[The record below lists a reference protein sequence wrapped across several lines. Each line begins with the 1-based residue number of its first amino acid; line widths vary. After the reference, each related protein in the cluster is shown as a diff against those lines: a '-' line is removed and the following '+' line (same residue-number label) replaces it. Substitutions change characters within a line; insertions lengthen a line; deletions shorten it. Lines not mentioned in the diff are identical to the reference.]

1 MQQNRK
7 NAKGD
12 EYFRKALYT
21 VYNITAIKDESK
33 LMCIKKHIWSPI
45 LTLSSQN
52 HHWISL
58 HIKIC

>member
-7 NAKGD
+7 NAEGD
-12 EYFRKALYT
+12 KYFRKALYT

-45 LTLSSQN
+45 LTVKFKN
-52 HHWISL
+52 SL
-58 HIKIC
+58 IVNPKS